1 MSKKISTEN
10 RKADDKWK
18 AAIRKRDVHCVICGK
33 GLALG
38 EGFKAPRLN
47 AHHLIP
53 KEFKDYRWDL
63 DNGMLLCVHHHTLGK
78 LSAHK
83 NPLWFV
89 MWMRKYQRAKLGW
102 MWAIMRESV

>member
-10 RKADDKWK
+10 RKADDIWK
-18 AAIRKRDVHCVICGK
+18 AAIRKRDVSCQVCGK
-33 GLALG
+33 KDG
-38 EGFKAPRLN
+38 RLN

-53 KEFKDYRWDL
+53 REFKDYRWNF
-63 DNGMLLCVHHHTLGK
+63 DNGILLCVHHHTLGK

-102 MWAIMRESV
+102 MWAKMREFV